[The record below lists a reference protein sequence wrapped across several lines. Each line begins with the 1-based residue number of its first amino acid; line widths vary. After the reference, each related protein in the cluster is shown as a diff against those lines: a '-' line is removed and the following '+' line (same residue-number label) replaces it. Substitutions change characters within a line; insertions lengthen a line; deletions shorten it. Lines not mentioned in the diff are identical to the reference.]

1 MCHKTL
7 KDSPDLSFWS
17 STKPLKPYV
26 GSAFSNIGL
35 RPFAFPV
42 RTAVTVL
49 DQKSCL
55 LPPAPRRRGRPP
67 KRCGPVHS
75 RPPPAPLCCPH
86 ITPGHCAAALAPGRR
101 GCGPIRP
108 FAPWRV
114 GARGG
119 PGSGPGGSERRVRV
133 ADSIPMAQGH
143 RGRGGARVG
152 GVGADFGSAPPRAAA
167 CASGGLGYR
176 EGESRG
182 GARSFCDR
190 RGWVRC
196 AAPPIFRAS
205 GAREVALI
213 LLSYAQTPFSVGL
226 IARSPQFSARVSL
239 SHAPLRAKCAAWIVL
254 ALQVENRHNKTSSEN
269 VPQLPAAFGTRSS
282 SRRL

>member
-1 MCHKTL
+1 ML
-7 KDSPDLSFWS
+7 QPWRRGG
-17 STKPLKPYV
+17 V
-26 GSAFSNIGL
+26 GVA
-35 RPFAFPV
+35 PFAH
-42 RTAVTVL
+42 
-49 DQKSCL
+49 S
-55 LPPAPRRRGRPP
+55 PRGAWP
-67 KRCGPVHS
+67 
-75 RPPPAPLCCPH
+75 
-86 ITPGHCAAALAPGRR
+86 
-101 GCGPIRP
+101 
-108 FAPWRV
+108 RV
-114 GARGG
+114 GG

-152 GVGADFGSAPPRAAA
+152 GVGGDFGSAPPRAAA

-226 IARSPQFSARVSL
+226 IARSPQCARRCRFSF
-239 SHAPLRAKCAAWIVL
+239 L
-254 ALQVENRHNKTSSEN
+254 AHHQVECRLGRSCRPKVRSRSDDTLHRAVRLDVSS
-269 VPQLPAAFGTRSS
+269 G
-282 SRRL
+282 RR

>member
-1 MCHKTL
+1 M
-7 KDSPDLSFWS
+7 
-17 STKPLKPYV
+17 
-26 GSAFSNIGL
+26 A
-35 RPFAFPV
+35 PFAH
-42 RTAVTVL
+42 
-49 DQKSCL
+49 S
-55 LPPAPRRRGRPP
+55 PRGAWP
-67 KRCGPVHS
+67 
-75 RPPPAPLCCPH
+75 
-86 ITPGHCAAALAPGRR
+86 
-101 GCGPIRP
+101 
-108 FAPWRV
+108 RV
-114 GARGG
+114 GG

-213 LLSYAQTPFSVGL
+213 LLSYAQTSFSVGL
-226 IARSPQFSARVSL
+226 IARSPRESKQPSSLATVASRIQSRLSARRWHYWLV
-239 SHAPLRAKCAAWIVL
+239 ACCGAGLRECREASPV
-254 ALQVENRHNKTSSEN
+254 
-269 VPQLPAAFGTRSS
+269 RSS
-282 SRRL
+282 SCGRSAAIRTRRLERFGWGSRRRVGSRLRVSSIGTVRGGTRAGPLAASIAVVWGRGTMRSDVFGSITLIGRSSGPRSCKPKRPIAPKIWGHVPYTWTDWWRDS

>member
-1 MCHKTL
+1 MGLNFAEISAHATPADHPRPL
-7 KDSPDLSFWS
+7 PVLLSAD
-17 STKPLKPYV
+17 TNLV
-26 GSAFSNIGL
+26 GRCVA
-35 RPFAFPV
+35 
-42 RTAVTVL
+42 TA
-49 DQKSCL
+49 
-55 LPPAPRRRGRPP
+55 RPP
-67 KRCGPVHS
+67 VATAK
-75 RPPPAPLCCPH
+75 
-86 ITPGHCAAALAPGRR
+86 
-101 GCGPIRP
+101 
-108 FAPWRV
+108 FRV
-114 GARGG
+114 DRTTRKPKQHETDDTQATIE
-119 PGSGPGGSERRVRV
+119 P

-213 LLSYAQTPFSVGL
+213 SLSYV
-226 IARSPQFSARVSL
+226 
-239 SHAPLRAKCAAWIVL
+239 
-254 ALQVENRHNKTSSEN
+254 
-269 VPQLPAAFGTRSS
+269 
-282 SRRL
+282 

>member
-1 MCHKTL
+1 MVKVWVS
-7 KDSPDLSFWS
+7 SPLPRGAGAGHPNGADRCTADRPQPPCAVPTS
-17 STKPLKPYV
+17 PLATVLQPWRRGGV
-26 GSAFSNIGL
+26 GVA
-35 RPFAFPV
+35 PFAH
-42 RTAVTVL
+42 
-49 DQKSCL
+49 S
-55 LPPAPRRRGRPP
+55 PR
-67 KRCGPVHS
+67 
-75 RPPPAPLCCPH
+75 
-86 ITPGHCAAALAPGRR
+86 
-101 GCGPIRP
+101 
-108 FAPWRV
+108 
-114 GARGG
+114 GAWACVGG
-119 PGSGPGGSERRVRV
+119 PGSGPGGSERRACV

-213 LLSYAQTPFSVGL
+213 LLSYVYIPKKVRL
-226 IARSPQFSARVSL
+226 IARSPR
-239 SHAPLRAKCAAWIVL
+239 
-254 ALQVENRHNKTSSEN
+254 E
-269 VPQLPAAFGTRSS
+269 
-282 SRRL
+282 

>member
-1 MCHKTL
+1 M
-7 KDSPDLSFWS
+7 
-17 STKPLKPYV
+17 
-26 GSAFSNIGL
+26 
-35 RPFAFPV
+35 
-42 RTAVTVL
+42 
-49 DQKSCL
+49 
-55 LPPAPRRRGRPP
+55 
-67 KRCGPVHS
+67 
-75 RPPPAPLCCPH
+75 
-86 ITPGHCAAALAPGRR
+86 
-101 GCGPIRP
+101 
-108 FAPWRV
+108 
-114 GARGG
+114 
-119 PGSGPGGSERRVRV
+119 RV

-213 LLSYAQTPFSVGL
+213 SLSYAQTSFSVGL
-226 IARSPQFSARVSL
+226 IARSPPRVVSSFSSTALGASWRLLRDWFSL
-239 SHAPLRAKCAAWIVL
+239 ASYAASTGAFL
-254 ALQVENRHNKTSSEN
+254 LEFVENGAKK
-269 VPQLPAAFGTRSS
+269 
-282 SRRL
+282 

>member
-1 MCHKTL
+1 ML
-7 KDSPDLSFWS
+7 QPWRRGG
-17 STKPLKPYV
+17 V
-26 GSAFSNIGL
+26 GVA
-35 RPFAFPV
+35 PFAH
-42 RTAVTVL
+42 
-49 DQKSCL
+49 S
-55 LPPAPRRRGRPP
+55 PRG
-67 KRCGPVHS
+67 
-75 RPPPAPLCCPH
+75 AW
-86 ITPGHCAAALAPGRR
+86 A
-101 GCGPIRP
+101 
-108 FAPWRV
+108 RV
-114 GARGG
+114 GG

-213 LLSYAQTPFSVGL
+213 LLSYAQTSKKVRL
-226 IARSPQFSARVSL
+226 IARSPSELSRVFACVIRARAEMVTL
-239 SHAPLRAKCAAWIVL
+239 SHGIMGL
-254 ALQVENRHNKTSSEN
+254 
-269 VPQLPAAFGTRSS
+269 
-282 SRRL
+282 